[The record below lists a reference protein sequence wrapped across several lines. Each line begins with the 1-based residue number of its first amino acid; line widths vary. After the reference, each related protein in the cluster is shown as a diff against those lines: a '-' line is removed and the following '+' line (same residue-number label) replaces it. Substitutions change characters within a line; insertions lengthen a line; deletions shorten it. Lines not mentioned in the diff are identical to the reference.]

1 MTKKN
6 RVVKT
11 SIIVGTVLLGALIS
25 SVPTSSAGIIFNFQS
40 VLQVTWGNE
49 TSEPLVPRGEL
60 RIIPLTITHSVT
72 RGELGEGLLVTL
84 TGALI
89 TIDVTIIDKS
99 SWCTASL
106 SQGTLSVTVQ
116 PNAVSTLQTTLTV
129 QVTNDAPANALGYV
143 KIRATAEPTGVIAG
157 FENDFTLNF
166 IPAYK
171 PLIRVFLPETNALEI
186 GPMDTAVFPIQI
198 ENLGNARTIVLL
210 NVTNVPKDWSSII
223 TSEVLLEEGAGSTAI
238 AYLTVKPSKSF
249 GYHYEEQI
257 IRVSLKPMKADDYSE
272 IGEITYQTFLVQ
284 SRGFS
289 TPGFEI
295 IVFLGAISIVCM
307 IIISIWKRKT

>member
-1 MTKKN
+1 MIKEI
-6 RVVKT
+6 RVGKA
-11 SIIVGTVLLGALIS
+11 SIILGIILLGALVSI
-25 SVPTSSAGIIFNFQS
+25 VPTSSAGLIFNFQS

-60 RIIPLTITHSVT
+60 RIIPLVITHTVT
-72 RGELGEGLLVTL
+72 RAELGEGLLVTL
-84 TGALI
+84 TGALV
-89 TIDVTIIDKS
+89 TIDVSIIDKS

-106 SQGTLSVTVQ
+106 SQGTLSVTIK
-116 PNAVSTLQTTLTV
+116 PDAVSIVQTTLTV

-166 IPAYK
+166 MPAYK
-171 PLIRVFLPETNALEI
+171 PLIRVFLPGTNAKEI
-186 GPMDTAVFPIQI
+186 GPMDTAVFPIEM

-210 NVTNVPKDWSSII
+210 NVTNIPKDWSILI
-223 TSEVLLEEGAGSTAI
+223 TSQVLLEEGAGSTAI

-249 GYHYEEQI
+249 GYHYEEQL
-257 IRVSLKPMKADDYSE
+257 IRVSLQPVKADNDAE

-289 TPGFEI
+289 TPGFET
-295 IVFLGAISIVCM
+295 IVFLGAIFGLYLFSL
-307 IIISIWKRKT
+307 STRKRKM